1 MANPDSSGS
10 LLATLAQLKVIT
22 SPPGTAAG
30 TVARGAAASHVQRM
44 DSQVLA
50 DVLWLRLRQE
60 ATEALAAAPMLAPL
74 FVESILNRR
83 SFEAAIF
90 HRVATRLKND
100 IVGIGVLVDGF
111 YRATEAE
118 PALIGALRADI
129 AAVVERDPATER
141 FIEPFLYF
149 KGFHALQTHRLAHWL
164 WNNGE
169 RDFALYLQSRSS
181 DVFQTDIHPAAHIGK
196 AVFIDHATGLVVGE
210 TAVVEDDV
218 TLLQNVT
225 LGGTGKHA
233 GDRHPKVRRG
243 VIIGA
248 GAKILGNVEIGAN
261 ARVAAG
267 AVVLSSVP
275 ENATVAGVPAKILKT
290 AEAAKVAEEF
300 AYLPGHSLT
309 ESFDFSI

>member
-1 MANPDSSGS
+1 MANPNSSGS
-10 LLATLAQLKVIT
+10 LLATLGHLKLVNANPVAGA
-22 SPPGTAAG
+22 SPA
-30 TVARGAAASHVQRM
+30 RM

-60 ATEALAAAPMLAPL
+60 AKEALAAAPMLAPL

-100 IVGIGVLVDGF
+100 IVGIGVLVDAF

-118 PALIGALRADI
+118 PGLIGALRADI

-181 DVFQTDIHPAAHIGK
+181 DVFQTDIHPAARIGK
-196 AVFIDHATGLVVGE
+196 SVFIDHATGLVVGE
-210 TAVVEDDV
+210 TALIEDDV

-225 LGGTGKHA
+225 LGGTGKQA

-248 GAKILGNVEIGAN
+248 GAKILGNVEIGAH
-261 ARVAAG
+261 ARIAAG
-267 AVVLSSVP
+267 AVVLTSVP
-275 ENATVAGVPAKILKT
+275 EYATVAGVPAKILKT
-290 AEAAKVAEEF
+290 AEAAKVAKEF
-300 AYLPGHSLT
+300 DYLPGLSLT